1 LLSRRSLPYLRP
13 RYCQGGSSLRQAQD
27 TAWEALIDH
36 RHGHSYKVTPERRAW
51 LREQKRENLALTQ
64 EELTDLF
71 ETEFQVSISQSRVSD
86 VLREEGVATPGGQ
99 RYRSQEERTLPV
111 ERAGVFFSS
120 GPPLSRWAC

>member
-1 LLSRRSLPYLRP
+1 M
-13 RYCQGGSSLRQAQD
+13 
-27 TAWEALIDH
+27 
-36 RHGHSYKVTPERRAW
+36 TPERRAW
-51 LREQKRENLALTQ
+51 LREQKRESPALTQ
-64 EELTDLF
+64 HDLVDLF
-71 ETEFQVSISQSRVSD
+71 ETEFQVSISQSHVSD